1 MNKLFIGIMDLVL
14 LIVLTGSSIAA
25 NTATQTITFEVQA
38 INEIS
43 VSGDPAAMTISL
55 ATAGSEPSPVTDAS
69 TTYSIT
75 TNESSRKITGQIT
88 TGGNMPSGVILE
100 MNMTAPAG
108 GSSAGYVTLD
118 SSNASDLVTA
128 ISKESELNKAIT
140 YRLSA
145 TITAGVVA
153 SDTRVVTLS
162 FTD

>member
-1 MNKLFIGIMDLVL
+1 MTFFIL
-14 LIVLTGSSIAA
+14 LLHGGLSLATNS
-25 NTATQTITFEVQA
+25 ATQTITFQVLA

-43 VSGDPAAMTISL
+43 VSGDPDAMTISF
-55 ATAGSEPSPVTDAS
+55 ATAGSALSSVTDTS

-100 MNMTAPAG
+100 MNLSAPTG
-108 GSSAGYVTLD
+108 GSSSGYVTLD
-118 SSNASDLVTA
+118 SSSASDLVTA
-128 ISKESELNKAIT
+128 ISTEAELSKTIT

-145 TITAGVVA
+145 TIAASAVA

-162 FTD
+162 LTD